1 MPAQRGASVP
11 GCGMF
16 YRHIPACG
24 DQCPALA
31 LGWPCENDTQAVSEM
46 IMASIFHARR
56 TCFAFKLLKRV
67 QRLLQRTGVTHANK
81 CCWATSVDRLE
92 NPLWQGSDRFHPECG
107 RAGAGGELQL

>member
-46 IMASIFHARR
+46 IMASIFHAVELALRSSSLNECSGSYNVQVSHTR
-56 TCFAFKLLKRV
+56 INAAELLPEIASKIRF
-67 QRLLQRTGVTHANK
+67 
-81 CCWATSVDRLE
+81 D
-92 NPLWQGSDRFHPECG
+92 QGQT
-107 RAGAGGELQL
+107 AL